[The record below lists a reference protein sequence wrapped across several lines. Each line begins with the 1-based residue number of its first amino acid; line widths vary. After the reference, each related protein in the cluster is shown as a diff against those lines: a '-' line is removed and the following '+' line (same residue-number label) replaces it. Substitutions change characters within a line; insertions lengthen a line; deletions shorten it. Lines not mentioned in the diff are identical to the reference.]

1 MGQESASDAVKQF
14 VIKYFLIIGLATV
27 IPLGLIFPSPGS
39 RVSSYNIGVVNATNV
54 AITII
59 FFVSG
64 ISLGSLKECLELK
77 AFAVALILILALTPA
92 LAVPVLM
99 LKNRGLLETHLIHG
113 MAIFCAVP
121 TTLSSGVV
129 MVTAAH
135 GNTGLAI
142 LITMAANTLGT
153 LTMPISAYFIFK
165 SSTPVDAWPIFVDL
179 IIMMLMPLLLGIMVQ
194 KSVPGVPGFV
204 KEQKTKLTLLNNS
217 CILFCVWMTASFA
230 HGEILKMPI
239 TVLILLIFMGVVLHV
254 VKLMV
259 AFFTSTLIG
268 LPMREH
274 RTLILMCSQKSLPV
288 SISLIA
294 ALPAAL
300 QPYAGMMAIPCI
312 VGHAT
317 QLFMDAALVS
327 RWSEQP
333 VEDAKLPL
341 LSNPQEDAPIDSKL
355 VATA

>member
-1 MGQESASDAVKQF
+1 MGEQSTADAVKQ
-14 VIKYFLIIGLATV
+14 VVVKYFLIIGLATV

-39 RVSSYNIGVVNATNV
+39 FLSSFHFGFVNATKV

-77 AFAVALILILALTPA
+77 ALGVALLLILALTPA

-99 LKNRGLLETHLIHG
+99 LRDASLLAPHLAHG

-129 MVTAAH
+129 MVTQAH

-153 LTMPISAYFIFK
+153 LTMPMSAYYIFK
-165 SSTPVDAWPIFVDL
+165 SSTQVDAWPIFVDL
-179 IIMMLMPLLLGIMVQ
+179 CIMMLLPLLVGIMVQ
-194 KSVPGVPGFV
+194 KSVPAVPGFV

-217 CILFCVWMTASFA
+217 CIIFCVWLTASAA
-230 HGEILKMPI
+230 HSEILKTHI
-239 TVLILLIFMGVVLHV
+239 TVLCLLVFMGVLLHV
-254 VKLMV
+254 VKLVV
-259 AFFTSTLIG
+259 AFGTSSLIG
-268 LPMREH
+268 FPAREH

-300 QPYAGMMAIPCI
+300 QPYAGLMAIPCV

-317 QLFMDAALVS
+317 QLFMDAVLVS
-327 RWSEQP
+327 RWSGEP
-333 VEDAKLPL
+333 TEDAKMPL
-341 LSNPQEDAPIDSKL
+341 LSNPQDDAVIEKAS
-355 VATA
+355 